1 MIVRNFLKALG
12 AQIGHRDPMF
22 YLSIIQKMKGEW
34 YNQEGIL
41 LHFSNFKSWIFLLYF
56 PYKI

>member
-41 LHFSNFKSWIFLLYF
+41 LHFFHF
-56 PYKI
+56 